1 MTDFVIRAKEMTVQE
16 LYDWCKENNLTDAK
30 IKICIDGAITTGISQ
45 NDIVEYGKAFES
57 HKPVSKYV
65 LIEVQT

>member
-1 MTDFVIRAKEMTVQE
+1 MTVQE

-30 IKICIDGAITTGISQ
+30 IEICIDGGNTAGITQ
-45 NDIVEYGKAFES
+45 NDIVEYGKVFEP
-57 HKPVSKYV
+57 HKPVNKYI